1 MFRFL
6 MVVPEELRSTNK
18 DDFESYMADAE
29 RQYRDVCRVSPM
41 MEYKLMSFIKEEN
54 VLQVF
59 YQWLSGFLSVCMVL
73 QKLEDLLIAN
83 LWDAVFLELKKKK
96 GTPPKKK
103 KKNVWQ

>member
-1 MFRFL
+1 

-59 YQWLSGFLSVCMVL
+59 YQ
-73 QKLEDLLIAN
+73 
-83 LWDAVFLELKKKK
+83 
-96 GTPPKKK
+96 
-103 KKNVWQ
+103 